1 MTVVLTVKTQRKRI
15 SSNLKN
21 GSPTNPIRHELVCEK
36 NVFCYLD
43 FRSYL
48 EDNYPKSLP
57 FALKITLAFEIHCKK
72 HLPTLKT
79 SVSCISGEKTSTLPA
94 IKFVYNCGFPILGW
108 GGTYVSIL
116 FKIRAINTHIFYK
129 SPNPF
134 DSRSLRFTT
143 RQICTV
149 EHVQEAF
156 SLKNYF
162 RPRPRS
168 VASSI

>member
-21 GSPTNPIRHELVCEK
+21 VSPTKPIQHELVCEQ
-36 NVFCYLD
+36 NMFCYLD

-57 FALKITLAFEIHCKK
+57 FTLKITFAFEIHCKK
-72 HLPTLKT
+72 YLPTLKT
-79 SVSCISGEKTSTLPA
+79 SVSCISGEKRQLCQRKS
-94 IKFVYNCGFPILGW
+94 FVYDCGFRILGW
-108 GGTYVSIL
+108 RGTYVSIL
-116 FKIRAINTHIFYK
+116 FKRRAINTHIFYK

-134 DSRSLRFTT
+134 DSRSVRFTT
-143 RQICTV
+143 RQICRV

-162 RPRPRS
+162 RSRPRS
-168 VASSI
+168 VASPI